1 MASMTS
7 NIDYAT
13 TYFTHD
19 PLTKIHGEPTF
30 TTLKNLKD
38 ELRANASSVPSNLGG
53 GLHGHLGLI
62 LTPAEYAN
70 VLPTAYLRPTP
81 PPPLTIAPGTP
92 VHTAMRARE
101 DHQEAV
107 RAYKEVVNVEQTLK
121 DQVMKA
127 VKQTYWK
134 TLQDQHTQRIA
145 ADIPAI
151 LDHLF
156 TRYGDVDHVMQS
168 KRELEIYTYLQTLV

>member
-70 VLPTAYLRPTP
+70 VTPTAYLRPNP
-81 PPPLTIAPGTP
+81 PPPLTIAI
-92 VHTAMRARE
+92 
-101 DHQEAV
+101 
-107 RAYKEVVNVEQTLK
+107 
-121 DQVMKA
+121 
-127 VKQTYWK
+127 K
-134 TLQDQHTQRIA
+134 TMSHIQIQ
-145 ADIPAI
+145 
-151 LDHLF
+151 
-156 TRYGDVDHVMQS
+156 
-168 KRELEIYTYLQTLV
+168 